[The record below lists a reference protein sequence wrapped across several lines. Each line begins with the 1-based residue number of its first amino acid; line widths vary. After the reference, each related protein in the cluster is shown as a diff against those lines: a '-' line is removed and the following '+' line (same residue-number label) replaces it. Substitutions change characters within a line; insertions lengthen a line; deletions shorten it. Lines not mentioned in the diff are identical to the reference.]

1 MSLRRLIYYSALVGG
16 WAAFCG
22 WLLSEMLRADV
33 KPGAQNLLVALT
45 AGITGAAIGLG
56 LNVVAGMCNGQWRQ
70 LLRRGVPGLAGG
82 GIGGIAGGLIGNLL
96 YQHGLPRAVGWMIL
110 GLAVGVVE
118 GLYEKSPRKIR
129 NGLLGGGLGGLLGGL
144 LFDPV
149 VRWTATDSGMT
160 SRAASLVVLGM
171 SIGGAIVLAQVV
183 LKEAWL
189 TVLDGYRTGR
199 QLSLPQ
205 PVTVLGRSDNLPMP
219 FLGPMN
225 RDLEPEH
232 LRIVRRPGGSYV
244 LEDNHSRLGTRLNN
258 QPVTDTVP
266 LGDGDVI
273 RLGRNLV
280 RFNQRRRPRPQEAPP
295 QPAARWSEP
304 LGGLAAGL
312 RPRQESPAPPPPAG
326 GDLQR
331 LQGARPET
339 APQRSPPAGPPL
351 PPPPPSSPPPSSAPL
366 SSAPPP
372 PLSLF
377 PPPAPSPAV
386 AGPLPPPAPLPAP
399 PSAVPP
405 PPPKPVPGV
414 LPSGARAWT
423 LRPPPPPPA
432 PPPAPSRP
440 ANFVDPQK
448 AETKKDS

>member
-1 MSLRRLIYYSALVGG
+1 
-16 WAAFCG
+16 
-22 WLLSEMLRADV
+22 MLRADV
-33 KPGAQNLLVALT
+33 KPGAAALLVMLT

-70 LLRRGVPGLAGG
+70 LLRRAVPGLAGG
-82 GIGGIAGGLIGNLL
+82 GIGGVLGGLVGNFL

-129 NGLLGGGLGGLLGGL
+129 NGLIGGAIGGLLGGL

-149 VRWTATDSGMT
+149 VRWTATGSGMT
-160 SRAASLVVLGM
+160 GRATSLVVLGM
-171 SIGGAIVLAQVV
+171 SIGGAISLAQVV

-199 QLSLPQ
+199 QLSLTQ
-205 PVTVLGRSDNLPMP
+205 PVTVLGRSDNLPLP

-232 LRIVRRPGGSYV
+232 LRIVRRAGGSYV

-258 QPVTDTVP
+258 QPVTDAVP
-266 LGDGDVI
+266 LADGDVI

-280 RFNQRRRPRPQEAPP
+280 RFNQRRRPRVEE
-295 QPAARWSEP
+295 PAAAPASPWSQPLPAAGATGKASATPP
-304 LGGLAAGL
+304 LGATGLASVPRTTGKASATPPPPVPAAG
-312 RPRQESPAPPPPAG
+312 PPVASPAAAVPPPPPA
-326 GDLQR
+326 R
-331 LQGARPET
+331 
-339 APQRSPPAGPPL
+339 
-351 PPPPPSSPPPSSAPL
+351 
-366 SSAPPP
+366 
-372 PLSLF
+372 
-377 PPPAPSPAV
+377 
-386 AGPLPPPAPLPAP
+386 LPAP

-405 PPPKPVPGV
+405 PPPRPVAGV

-432 PPPAPSRP
+432 APPVPARPSNSP
-440 ANFVDPQK
+440 DPQ
-448 AETKKDS
+448 ERDLKKDQ